1 MKIVLATK
9 NPSKTKELRSLAKG
23 LPIEIVSLD
32 TFPAI
37 KMPAEDGSTF
47 RENAIKKARYAA
59 ERTGLAALADDSGLE
74 VDALGRLP
82 GIHSARYAGETATD
96 EENNIKLLRE
106 LRGVPPEERTA
117 RFKCVIALVEG
128 PGKEFTFEGTT
139 EGLIGSAPEGTRGF
153 GYDPLF
159 VVPETGTTMAGL
171 DPEGKNRISHRG
183 RAMEKLRKWLLENA
197 R

>member
-9 NPSKTKELRSLAKG
+9 NPSKTEEIRSLAKG

-37 KMPAEDGSTF
+37 EMGPEDGSTF
-47 RENAIKKARYAA
+47 RENALKKARYAA
-59 ERTGLAALADDSGLE
+59 EKTGLAALADDSGLE
-74 VDALGRLP
+74 VDALDKRP
-82 GIHSARYAGETATD
+82 GIHSARYAGPGATD

-139 EGLIGSAPEGTRGF
+139 EGLIGPGPKGTRGF

-159 VVPETGTTMAGL
+159 VVPEAGSTMAEL
-171 DPEGKNRISHRG
+171 DPVEKNRISHRG
-183 RAMEKLRKWLLENA
+183 RAMEKLKKWLLENA